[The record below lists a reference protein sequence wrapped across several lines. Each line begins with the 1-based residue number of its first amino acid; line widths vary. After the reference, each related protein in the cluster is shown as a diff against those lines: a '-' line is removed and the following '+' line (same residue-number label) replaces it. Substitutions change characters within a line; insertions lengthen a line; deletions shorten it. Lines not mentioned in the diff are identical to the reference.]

1 MPRPRRTSSSPV
13 PRPHP
18 FAHAGVAGVVVVV
31 ALAGCSP
38 TPSPAA
44 ARATVTAT
52 STPSAAPS
60 TASPTAGARAAL
72 SAVTDVVTGLAAPW
86 SAVALPDGSLLVSE
100 RDAAAVTRVEKDGAR
115 TALGMVTGVVPG
127 GEGGL
132 LGLAVERG
140 TFTATPVVYAYITAE
155 GDNRVVRMALD
166 AQGRLGPPTAILTGI
181 PKAGNHNGGR
191 LAFGPDGFLYVTTG
205 DANIRSNAQDVD
217 SLGGKILRITTDG
230 SPAPDN
236 PFPGSPVWSYGH
248 RNVQG
253 IAWDA
258 SGRMWASEFGQDTWD
273 ELNVITRGS
282 NYGWPTV
289 EGAEARDG
297 LVDPVRQW
305 RPDEASP
312 SGIAI
317 GPDGSVL
324 LAALK
329 GESLWKVPV
338 NGDGSTG
345 QPQRLVQGDY
355 GRVRDVLLGP
365 DGNVWIVTNNTSRG
379 TPRAGDDRIVALPQS
394 LTG

>member
-1 MPRPRRTSSSPV
+1 M
-13 PRPHP
+13 
-18 FAHAGVAGVVVVV
+18 AGVVVAGAVV
-31 ALAGCSP
+31 AAAALAGCSTTP
-38 TPSPAA
+38 TPA
-44 ARATVTAT
+44 ARATVPAT

-72 SAVTDVVTGLAAPW
+72 SAGADVVTGLAVPW
-86 SAVALPDGSLLVSE
+86 SAVPLPDGGLLVSE
-100 RDAAAVTRVEKDGAR
+100 RDSATVTKVGTDGAK
-115 TALGMVTGVVPG
+115 TALGTVAGVVPG

-155 GDNRVVRMALD
+155 GDNRVVRMTLD

-289 EGAEARDG
+289 EGAAARDG
-297 LVDPVRQW
+297 FVDPVRQW

-345 QPQRLVQGDY
+345 EPQRLVQGEY
-355 GRVRDVLLGP
+355 GRVRDVLVGP

-379 TPRAGDDRIVALPQS
+379 TPKTGDDRIAALPQS